1 MDIKFTEIDDN
12 FDTNHGETSFDI
24 NNYESHPDGNT
35 QKYWEKNNATNEKK
49 QKKVT
54 YDDILSSLNMVV
66 NKNGVLQY
74 IGLNNNNSTDA
85 NNANAGVEPQLKN
98 SYIYNKYFK
107 DYADA
112 SKPEIKIRRPQTI
125 EEYKQMLLEDK
136 INRIQARNRIAQIKP
151 TTLLFNDVNRIKAS
165 HHNLRK
171 MHL

>member
-1 MDIKFTEIDDN
+1 MDLKFTEIDGNLDTNYGETN
-12 FDTNHGETSFDI
+12 FDI
-24 NNYESHPDGNT
+24 KNYESRPDLNT

-74 IGLNNNNSTDA
+74 IGLNNNNGTDA
-85 NNANAGVEPQLKN
+85 TNANTGVEPQLKN

-107 DYADA
+107 DYADDN
-112 SKPEIKIRRPQTI
+112 KPEIKIRRPQTI

-151 TTLLFNDVNRIKAS
+151 TTLLFTDVNRIKAS